1 MRNLAKVAAGLG
13 AAYALS
19 KMGKGTMDGTEGDF
33 PASSVD
39 KSSPVSKG
47 SSPVSKGSSPVS
59 KGTMDGTE
67 GDMPFVAKPKR
78 GSVEAFRQAESER
91 QARISARRSG
101 QPMGTDR
108 SAFNA
113 KVKATNAAR
122 QGMKN
127 PRYNKGGSVHVKTKI
142 GYSKPTKIC

>member
-1 MRNLAKVAAGLG
+1 MRNLAKIAAGLG

-33 PASSVD
+33 PSQKISS
-39 KSSPVSKG
+39 SAN
-47 SSPVSKGSSPVS
+47 
-59 KGTMDGTE
+59 MDGTE
-67 GDMPFVAKPKR
+67 GDFPASAKPKR

-91 QARISARRSG
+91 QARIAARRSG
-101 QPMGTDR
+101 ATMGTDR

-113 KVKATNAAR
+113 KVKAINEAR
-122 QGMKN
+122 SGMKN
-127 PRYNKGGSVHVKTKI
+127 PRYNKGGSVQVKTKI

>member
-33 PASSVD
+33 PSQKISS
-39 KSSPVSKG
+39 SAN
-47 SSPVSKGSSPVS
+47 
-59 KGTMDGTE
+59 MDGTE
-67 GDMPFVAKPKR
+67 GDFPASAKPKR
-78 GSVEAFRQAESER
+78 GSVEEFRQAESER
-91 QARISARRSG
+91 QARIAARRSG
-101 QPMGTDR
+101 QTMGTDR

-113 KVKATNAAR
+113 KVKAINEAR
-122 QGMKN
+122 SGMKN

>member
-1 MRNLAKVAAGLG
+1 MAKKSMRNLAKIAAGLG

-33 PASSVD
+33 PSQKISS
-39 KSSPVSKG
+39 SAN
-47 SSPVSKGSSPVS
+47 
-59 KGTMDGTE
+59 MDGTE
-67 GDMPFVAKPKR
+67 GDFPASAKPKR

-91 QARISARRSG
+91 QARIAAGRSG
-101 QPMGTDR
+101 ATMGTDR

-113 KVKATNAAR
+113 KVKAINEAR
-122 QGMKN
+122 SGMKN

>member
-1 MRNLAKVAAGLG
+1 MAKKSMRNLAKIAAGLG

-33 PASSVD
+33 PYSSLD
-39 KSSPVSKG
+39 KSSSVSKG
-47 SSPVSKGSSPVS
+47 N
-59 KGTMDGTE
+59 MDGTE
-67 GDMPFVAKPKR
+67 GDFPASAKPKR

-91 QARISARRSG
+91 QARIAARRSG
-101 QPMGTDR
+101 ATMGTDR

-113 KVKATNAAR
+113 KVKAINEAR
-122 QGMKN
+122 SGMKN

>member
-1 MRNLAKVAAGLG
+1 MAKKSMRNLAKVAAGLG

-33 PASSVD
+33 PSQKISS
-39 KSSPVSKG
+39 SAN
-47 SSPVSKGSSPVS
+47 
-59 KGTMDGTE
+59 MDGTE
-67 GDMPFVAKPKR
+67 GDFPASAKPKR

-91 QARISARRSG
+91 QARIAARRSG
-101 QPMGTDR
+101 ATMGTDR

-113 KVKATNAAR
+113 KVKAINEAR
-122 QGMKN
+122 SGMKN

>member
-39 KSSPVSKG
+39 KSSPV
-47 SSPVSKGSSPVS
+47 PKGSSPVS

-101 QPMGTDR
+101 QPMGTNR